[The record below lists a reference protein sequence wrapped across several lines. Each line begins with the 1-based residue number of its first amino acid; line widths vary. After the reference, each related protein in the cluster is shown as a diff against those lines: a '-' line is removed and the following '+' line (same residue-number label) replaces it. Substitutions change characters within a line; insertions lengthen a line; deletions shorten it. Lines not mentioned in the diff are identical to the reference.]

1 MQQDSSTQAGHVI
14 AEQFHYLA
22 EYSLDIEG
30 AAQAFRFIHG
40 DEIDPESPPA
50 WHSAPTFAYDPIAS
64 TWRKWEYGKGWSPQ
78 RSVLGDMTT
87 IMGALCAVTTNMA
100 NPEPTKAETEY
111 RKARQRSL
119 GSNVSRAVTLA
130 QDYLTVEDWDSD
142 PNLLGLPNGESL
154 YITPTNPQI
163 AVHQFDQQATDYL
176 TQSLAA
182 VPTRPTALWTEFVS
196 DLCGGDDSMAHGLQ
210 VWTAAAMI
218 DGNPHHRAHILFG
231 DGNTGKSTYLKTI
244 QAAMGDYAGS
254 ARASVFVSEKDNHPA
269 ELLPFVDKR
278 LVVLPE
284 LPRGALR
291 SDLLKTVTGGDAIS
305 VRGMRENPRTQTP
318 SATLMFSANELPS
331 IRLVDNAIKR
341 RLMIWPFDHQPE
353 RVDVGLGAKLVEPKN
368 LSGVVGWLR
377 DGLRDYIQLTAQG
390 QDMPMPDAVR
400 KTTDQYFTEADT
412 IGQWRDS
419 CIQDGGETLSA
430 NLYRSFVGWCE
441 PQKRKPLSERSFTLW
456 LGRHYDRRRT
466 RSGSTYPVTINRN

>member
-14 AEQFHYLA
+14 AEQYPLLGRIF
-22 EYSLDIEG
+22 SLDIEG

-40 DEIDPESPPA
+40 DEIDTESPPA

-64 TWRKWEYGKGWSPQ
+64 TWRKFGSTARVGSRQ
-78 RSVLGDMTT
+78 RSVLGNMTT

-100 NPEPTKAETEY
+100 NAEPTKAETEY

-154 YITPTNPQI
+154 YMTPTNPGV

-176 TQSLAA
+176 TLSLAA

-210 VWTAAAMI
+210 VWTAAAII
-218 DGNPHHRAHILFG
+218 DGNPHHKAHILYG
-231 DGNTGKSTYLKTI
+231 DGNTGKSTYLKTV
-244 QAAMGDYAGS
+244 QAAMGDYAAS

-269 ELLPFVDKR
+269 ELLPFVNKR

-305 VRGMRENPRTQTP
+305 VRGMRQNPRTETP

-341 RLMIWPFDHQPE
+341 RLMVWPIDHQPE

-377 DGLRDYIQLTAQG
+377 DGLRDYIQTQRRKVTICPYRTLYAQ
-390 QDMPMPDAVR
+390 
-400 KTTDQYFTEADT
+400 TTDQYFTEADT
-412 IGQWRDS
+412 IGQWRES
-419 CIQDGGETLSA
+419 CIQSTGGKRFPLISTVRSWVGA
-430 NLYRSFVGWCE
+430 NLRNANPYRNGHLPFG
-441 PQKRKPLSERSFTLW
+441 LADITTA
-456 LGRHYDRRRT
+456 GAHA
-466 RSGSTYPVTINRN
+466 PVLPIQ